1 MTIVSHA
8 VLVSMNARLVQFL
21 KVTNILSIRMLVQS
35 VVLALMFVLLKQS
48 IWDNQSN
55 RLYDKL
61 TQSCFPQGG
70 EAAFLLSADTGK
82 GVECA
87 EDMKVSDCFW
97 NLLQMSF
104 NKKGGIQPCL

>member
-70 EAAFLLSADTGK
+70 KRLFYCRLIRGK
-82 GVECA
+82 GWSVR
-87 EDMKVSDCFW
+87 K
-97 NLLQMSF
+97 
-104 NKKGGIQPCL
+104 I